1 MNISTCNLVMT
12 KQTKGW
18 RGALLW
24 LLALVFP
31 VWADNTA
38 QAIITTNTGDRLSGR
53 VLKVKAEQ
61 LEIETTYAGR
71 IRVRA
76 AEIKSWQTDDEKLRQ
91 QLALVWPSKAIPPIT
106 PVQPVAPSKPELKLA
121 LNNQPGETKKPAT
134 TPSKPVKSA
143 NKEERWQR
151 SINLAYML
159 SRGNA
164 NVSDLNGSF
173 SLARKRGQQRTAF
186 SSLGRYGVRNG
197 AQVAHLS
204 SSTLRYENV
213 LNKLPTFSEM
223 SFEIDR
229 IKQLDYRFSESVGV
243 TYPALKRE
251 GKLLSL
257 DIGTGIT
264 HEVFRNGQQ
273 RTVATSLLRATAEQ
287 KLNGKAQLS
296 QQVVLFSDLLDP
308 DNYRMQTDVSLT
320 MPITKYLG
328 FRIAGLNRFDNR
340 PAAAHVK
347 QNDFSLLTG
356 FNINF

>member
-1 MNISTCNLVMT
+1 MNISTCNLVTT
-12 KQTKGW
+12 KRRNGW
-18 RGALLW
+18 CGALLW
-24 LLALVFP
+24 LLAWALVVP
-31 VWADNTA
+31 ADNAT
-38 QAIITTNTGDRLSGR
+38 QVIITTKTGDRLSGR
-53 VLKVKAEQ
+53 VHKVKAEQ
-61 LEIETTYAGR
+61 IEIETTYAGR
-71 IRVRA
+71 VRVRA
-76 AEIKSWQTDDEKLRQ
+76 AEIKTWQTDDEKLRQ
-91 QLALVWPSKAIPPIT
+91 QLVAVWPDKAVPA
-106 PVQPVAPSKPELKLA
+106 VAPSKPETKLA
-121 LNNQPGETKKPAT
+121 LNNSPAETKKPA
-134 TPSKPVKSA
+134 KPVKSA
-143 NKEERWQR
+143 NKEEKWQR
-151 SINLAYML
+151 SVNLAYTL

-173 SLARKRGQQRTAF
+173 SLARKRGQQRAAF
-186 SSLGRYGVRNG
+186 SSLGRYSVRNG

-204 SSTLRYENV
+204 SSTFRYENV
-213 LNKLPTFSEM
+213 VNKLPTFSETN
-223 SFEIDR
+223 FEIDR

-243 TYPALKRE
+243 TYPAIKAE

-296 QQVVLFSDLLDP
+296 QQVSLFSDLLNP

-320 MPITKYLG
+320 MPITKFLG

-340 PAAAHVK
+340 PAAVNVK